1 MIILIIQI
9 KVSYDQNISSNF
21 YVKDGS
27 HVRLRHPSCGYITA
41 QRQYAAVQKITFLA
55 LEPWSEVVPKRVFY
69 EMGIVNHPKLWTI
82 IISREVT
89 FLVFHNPVLIFHN
102 PVLIF
107 HNPVLIYATKMRI
120 RKKLRF
126 SHKLKYYNPYIC
138 ASWIL

>member
-27 HVRLRHPSCGYITA
+27 HVRLRLPSCVYITA

-69 EMGIVNHPKLWTI
+69 EMGIVIHPKLWTI

-89 FLVFHNPVLIFHN
+89 FLVFHNPVFHNPVFHN
-102 PVLIF
+102 PVL
-107 HNPVLIYATKMRI
+107 VYAIKMKI
-120 RKKLRF
+120 RKELRF
-126 SHKLKYYNPYIC
+126 SHKLKYCNPYIC